1 MVSRKLT
8 QTVILSA
15 AVLGAVA
22 SWQAWSSYSASDNV
36 RPAVVP
42 SVDRSMADRRATD
55 SDQQVTAGSES
66 ERNTSNSARDM
77 SVPRRVTS
85 VRATTTSASAPKSS
99 SDSNQVEAY
108 TEPYRDIAIAASEMG
123 TLSSINVKEGDVVR
137 PGEVIALMADE
148 VLKASLEVARRS
160 MNVEGTLQSA
170 AADVNLRRTELTKLR
185 ELRERNHASQQE
197 VDRVQSEV
205 TIAESRHLSVR
216 EELEVKELE
225 FRRIEA
231 QLEQRSIR
239 APIAGLVSEVHKDAG
254 EFVSP
259 SDPVVARIVQLDPLL
274 IVFSVPLEHR
284 ATFQR
289 DQAVTLQLGYA
300 DATVQGVVEYVA
312 PTTDSSNS
320 SIRVK
325 VRLPNTNGE
334 FQSGERAVLK
344 CGTSVGPGTTAALA
358 TETPSS
364 VADRNHEISSRN

>member
-289 DQAVTLQLGYA
+289 D
-300 DATVQGVVEYVA
+300 
-312 PTTDSSNS
+312 
-320 SIRVK
+320 
-325 VRLPNTNGE
+325 
-334 FQSGERAVLK
+334 
-344 CGTSVGPGTTAALA
+344 
-358 TETPSS
+358 
-364 VADRNHEISSRN
+364 

>member
-1 MVSRKLT
+1 
-8 QTVILSA
+8 
-15 AVLGAVA
+15 
-22 SWQAWSSYSASDNV
+22 
-36 RPAVVP
+36 
-42 SVDRSMADRRATD
+42 MADRRATD

-289 DQAVTLQLGYA
+289 D
-300 DATVQGVVEYVA
+300 
-312 PTTDSSNS
+312 
-320 SIRVK
+320 
-325 VRLPNTNGE
+325 
-334 FQSGERAVLK
+334 
-344 CGTSVGPGTTAALA
+344 
-358 TETPSS
+358 
-364 VADRNHEISSRN
+364 

>member
-1 MVSRKLT
+1 MASKKLT
-8 QTVILSA
+8 QTLILVA
-15 AVLGAVA
+15 AVLGAAA
-22 SWQAWSSYSASDNV
+22 SWQAWSSYNASDNV
-36 RPAVVP
+36 RPVVAP
-42 SVDRSMADRRATD
+42 SVDRSMADRRAPD
-55 SDQQVTAGSES
+55 SVQQVTAGSES
-66 ERNTSNSARDM
+66 ERDTSNSARDT

-85 VRATTTSASAPKSS
+85 VRATTTSAAAPKSS
-99 SDSNQVEAY
+99 IDSNQVEAY

-123 TLSSINVKEGDVVR
+123 TLSSINVKEGDVVK
-137 PGEVIALMADE
+137 PGDVIALMADE

-170 AADVNLRRTELTKLR
+170 AADVNLRRTESTKLQ
-185 ELRERNHASQQE
+185 ELRQRNHASQQE
-197 VDRVQSEV
+197 VDRVQSEL

-216 EELEVKELE
+216 EELEIKQLE

-239 APIAGLVSEVHKDAG
+239 APIAGIVSEVHKDAG

-259 SDPVVARIVQLDPLL
+259 SDPVVARIVQLDPLM
-274 IVFSVPLEHR
+274 IVFSVPLDHR
-284 ATFQR
+284 AAFQK
-289 DQAVTLQLGYA
+289 DQTVTLQLGYA
-300 DATVQGVVEYVA
+300 AATAQGVVEYVA

-344 CGTSVGPGTTAALA
+344 CGTSVGPGSTAALDK
-358 TETPSS
+358 ETSS
-364 VADRNHEISSRN
+364 PVADRNHEISSRY